1 MRQIL
6 RRQPQSATTQTR
18 AKARKTT
25 KVQPRR
31 NRTFQFFSEIRAE
44 ARKVTRPSREQTM
57 KLTVLVTIV
66 SIVVGLIL
74 GAVDYVFDQLFEV
87 ILGVGR
93 L

>member
-6 RRQPQSATTQTR
+6 RRQPQTATAQPK
-18 AKARKTT
+18 AKARRASKA
-25 KVQPRR
+25 PARR
-31 NRTFQFFSEIRAE
+31 NRTVQFFSEIRAE
-44 ARKVTRPSREQTM
+44 ARKVTRPSREQTV
-57 KLTVLVTIV
+57 KLTVLVTVV
-66 SIVVGLIL
+66 SIIVGLIL

>member
-18 AKARKTT
+18 AKARKAT

-31 NRTFQFFSEIRAE
+31 NRTVQFFSEIRAE